1 VESHR
6 SLCTFN
12 IFNSS
17 PKLSSRDTQLLIS
30 SKKSIADLIHIR
42 HGTRSQIRHLS
53 CLPSLSTNSI
63 LQSPHSILVFLFS
76 RIGRT
81 SEHSSVFSIW
91 IRTKPLSQAKKTTQQ
106 TRIEMSKETGIIN
119 TLTLKRGMRRL
130 SKVLL
135 YSDLLTAPTLNIA
148 ENRFNPIYFKE
159 LSFEL
164 SY

>member
-1 VESHR
+1 
-6 SLCTFN
+6 
-12 IFNSS
+12 
-17 PKLSSRDTQLLIS
+17 
-30 SKKSIADLIHIR
+30 
-42 HGTRSQIRHLS
+42 
-53 CLPSLSTNSI
+53 
-63 LQSPHSILVFLFS
+63 
-76 RIGRT
+76 
-81 SEHSSVFSIW
+81 
-91 IRTKPLSQAKKTTQQ
+91 
-106 TRIEMSKETGIIN
+106 MSKETGIIN